1 MRDLISFLINRHAL
15 LLFIFL
21 ELIAF
26 FLINRNNTYHR
37 SSLFTSSNFVSG
49 SVLNIFSNS
58 SSYLSLGDVN
68 KNLLDENARLKEYI
82 ANLEAEQTTSID
94 TVAIDDSM
102 RYVIKSAQVI
112 NNSTNKMH
120 NHISLNLG
128 SNDGISPEMGVLGD
142 NGIVG
147 VVKNV
152 SSRFSTVMS
161 LLHNDLR
168 ISGKIKKNNYAG
180 ILKWSGRD
188 PEIIALIDIPK
199 HINLIKGDTI
209 VTSGYGSFF
218 PEGHLVGT
226 VEDFRILEGT
236 NFYEIDVKLATD
248 YRNLNA
254 VYLIKD
260 KYKEERL
267 ELETENE

>member
-15 LLFIFL
+15 LLFVLL
-21 ELIAF
+21 EIISF
-26 FLINRNNTYHR
+26 TLINRNNSYHR
-37 SSLFTSSNFVSG
+37 SSLFNSSNFISG
-49 SVLNIFSNS
+49 NILNAFSNS
-58 SSYLSLGDVN
+58 SSYLSLGKVN
-68 KNLLDENARLKEYI
+68 TDLLEENARLRQAL
-82 ANLEAEQTTSID
+82 ANKSEEGISIID
-94 TVAIDDSM
+94 TLQSSDSV
-102 RYVIKSAQVI
+102 RYIIKGARVI

-128 SNDGISPEMGVLGD
+128 SRDGIGPEMGVLGD

-152 SSRFSTVMS
+152 SPRFSNVMS

-168 ISGKIKKNNYAG
+168 ISGKIKKNSYAG
-180 ILKWSGRD
+180 NLKWSGKD

-199 HINLIKGDTI
+199 HIHLESGDTI

-226 VEDFRILEGT
+226 VDDFRILEGT

-248 YRNLNA
+248 YRNLSS
-254 VYLIKD
+254 VYVIKD
-260 KYKEERL
+260 SHKTERI
-267 ELETENE
+267 ELETEDE